1 MIKIKEFTFNP
12 IQVNCYVLYNE
23 ENKCVIVDPSC
34 YFENEYKLLE
44 QFIEDNN
51 LIPVELIAT
60 HFHFDHL
67 MGVSKISKK
76 YNIKLSGH
84 ENYTLL
90 FDKFNIKEQIQ
101 YFDFDMEIPNPPS
114 KLLKEGDI
122 VNIGSDMLEVIHV
135 PGHSPCSI
143 ALYCKMQN
151 MLFSGDIL
159 FDGSIGRT
167 DFYCG
172 DYNLLITG
180 IKEKLLV
187 LPENTMVY
195 PGHGATTTIGT
206 EIRNNPFL

>member
-90 FDKFNIKEQIQ
+90 FDKFNVYKFFK
-101 YFDFDMEIPNPPS
+101 FDKFLG
-114 KLLKEGDI
+114 KK
-122 VNIGSDMLEVIHV
+122 V
-135 PGHSPCSI
+135 
-143 ALYCKMQN
+143 
-151 MLFSGDIL
+151 IL
-159 FDGSIGRT
+159 F
-167 DFYCG
+167 
-172 DYNLLITG
+172 
-180 IKEKLLV
+180 
-187 LPENTMVY
+187 
-195 PGHGATTTIGT
+195 
-206 EIRNNPFL
+206 